1 MEQRDLEKKMNN
13 FYIYINLDSSN
24 LGVCTIGWETA
35 ILLPANFLFGIV
47 YVLYIRER
55 RTYYERQDT

>member
-35 ILLPANFLFGIV
+35 ILLPANFFVTIKFAIQYEKIDL
-47 YVLYIRER
+47 VL
-55 RTYYERQDT
+55 